1 MANERGPSAGSHYS
15 HRRDDLMLARPQ
27 EFEHPLRV
35 LSVNRLPKDQP
46 IDTNDCIGRDYH
58 GIRVNKPGGL
68 GLGAGQA
75 ARDNLRISGCWR

>member
-1 MANERGPSAGSHYS
+1 
-15 HRRDDLMLARPQ
+15 MLARPQ

-46 IDTNDCIGRDYH
+46 IDTNDRIGRDYH

-75 ARDNLRISGCWR
+75 SRDNLRISVRGHAFVYLNRPDFERQFQAD